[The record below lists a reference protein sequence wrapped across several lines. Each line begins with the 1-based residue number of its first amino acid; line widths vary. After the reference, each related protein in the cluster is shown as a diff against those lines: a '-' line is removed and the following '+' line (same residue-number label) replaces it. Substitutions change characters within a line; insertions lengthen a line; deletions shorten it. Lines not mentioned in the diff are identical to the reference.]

1 MKGKSILIV
10 EDEPNIAEV
19 VSLYLE
25 RADFKVRVA
34 RDGMAAM
41 KILEERIPDLIVL
54 DIMLPEVDG
63 FAITRWLRERSN
75 VPIIML
81 TARRDEI
88 DRITGLELGADDYVV
103 KPFSPQELVSRVRAV
118 LRRTAQTETHSQEA
132 QPVTAGDLVI
142 EPLSRSAT
150 LKGESLTLTAKEFDM
165 LHLFASRPQQVFTRD
180 QLLDQVWGEVEYI
193 DPSTVTVHVR
203 RLREKIE
210 DRPLLPHPV
219 DHRLGRGLQICSG
232 ITDENRSLK
241 VSPPPTKYVIGVIA
255 ILLISLVVFV
265 LVMNPPMVDF
275 GLMALFLMI
284 TAVVSSIVGYAAYR
298 LGWMTRIS
306 TLRLTLLISY
316 LISSVLTF
324 FNVWLTARLM
334 FASQHDLLLATV
346 LLLFAGGMAMVLGY
360 FLSSA
365 ITDRIFVL
373 QQAAHKLAGGDL
385 ETRIEVNGRD
395 EVAQLS
401 QDFNQMAE
409 QLQQA
414 TRQRADLIAWVSHDL
429 QTPLTSIQAILEAL
443 ADGLIEDPE
452 AQERYLRTAQR
463 EVRSLSDLIDDLFQL
478 TKLDAGGLTL
488 EICPNSLS
496 DLISDTLESFSQLA
510 EKQNIQLSGQ
520 VSDGDRSGRDGCQ
533 TDRAG
538 A

>member
-34 RDGMAAM
+34 RDGLAAM

-118 LRRTAQTETHSQEA
+118 LRRTAQTETLSQEA
-132 QPVTAGDLVI
+132 RPVTAGDLVI

-210 DRPLLPHPV
+210 TDPSSPT
-219 DHRLGRGLQICSG
+219 RLVTVWG
-232 ITDENRSLK
+232 
-241 VSPPPTKYVIGVIA
+241 
-255 ILLISLVVFV
+255 
-265 LVMNPPMVDF
+265 
-275 GLMALFLMI
+275 
-284 TAVVSSIVGYAAYR
+284 VGYK
-298 LGWMTRIS
+298 
-306 TLRLTLLISY
+306 
-316 LISSVLTF
+316 
-324 FNVWLTARLM
+324 
-334 FASQHDLLLATV
+334 
-346 LLLFAGGMAMVLGY
+346 
-360 FLSSA
+360 
-365 ITDRIFVL
+365 FV
-373 QQAAHKLAGGDL
+373 
-385 ETRIEVNGRD
+385 
-395 EVAQLS
+395 
-401 QDFNQMAE
+401 AE
-409 QLQQA
+409 
-414 TRQRADLIAWVSHDL
+414 
-429 QTPLTSIQAILEAL
+429 
-443 ADGLIEDPE
+443 
-452 AQERYLRTAQR
+452 
-463 EVRSLSDLIDDLFQL
+463 
-478 TKLDAGGLTL
+478 
-488 EICPNSLS
+488 N
-496 DLISDTLESFSQLA
+496 
-510 EKQNIQLSGQ
+510 
-520 VSDGDRSGRDGCQ
+520 
-533 TDRAG
+533 
-538 A
+538 